1 VNDSWDSAR
10 RHPGRTL
17 AGLFG
22 SGLIGVG
29 LISYV
34 GPGGG
39 DIYLALVTGCASG
52 LFLALLGRRAMRD
65 GAESV
70 ARLRRPVT
78 LFNALIAAAGVALV
92 AWGVASADGGLAL
105 SGLPLVVLGLGL
117 IGIRR
122 LVAHRQQSG

>member
-1 VNDSWDSAR
+1 VRSGVSAYSCLSR
-10 RHPGRTL
+10 PNSR
-17 AGLFG
+17 
-22 SGLIGVG
+22 SLIGVG

-34 GPGGG
+34 GPGGE
-39 DIYLALVTGCASG
+39 DIYLALVTGCACG

-92 AWGVASADGGLAL
+92 AWGVASSDGGLAL